1 MCVNAGFR
9 FWLQRQPCL
18 VAPVVLGGGAGFGSE
33 HCGRTIYYFTVH
45 PFKLFTAI

>member
-1 MCVNAGFR
+1 MCVNAGFG

-18 VAPVVLGGGAGFGSE
+18 VAPAVLGGGAGFGSE
-33 HCGRTIYYFTVH
+33 HYGRPIYYFTVH